1 MSDTPLRMRRNERL
15 NLAAIHNGFTYQLQ
29 AVEAVKG
36 MEFAALFH
44 EQGLGKT
51 KIGIDL
57 ALEWLKADI
66 VDSVV
71 FVTKRSLIANWS
83 EEMRAHSY
91 LRPRIL
97 DQNHSANFYAL
108 NSSSPVLLAHY
119 EVLKSEERR
128 VALYLRTRRVG
139 VILDEAHKIKNP
151 DTEIAKSLHRL
162 GPSFVRR
169 IIMTGTPVAN
179 RPFDIWSQ
187 IYFLDQG
194 AALGTDFEAFK
205 EDLDLTNDLWT
216 NERKRIDFERA
227 VGGIF
232 PKIAPFSV
240 RETKASAGIELPEKV
255 IENVPVVLAPRQREI
270 YDEIAR
276 SLRTE
281 VVVGGQLVE
290 DDAESILKR
299 LLRLVQ
305 VASNPRLID
314 ESYEEEPGKLAV
326 LKRLLAN
333 ATQEEGGKAIV
344 WTNFIENADWLER
357 QLTSHSPVK
366 VHGKVEMDDRNAA
379 IARFK
384 SDPACR
390 ILIATPGSA
399 KEGLTLTV
407 ANHAV
412 FYDRG
417 FSLDDYLQAQ
427 DRIHRI
433 SQQRACFVWNLVG
446 ESTVDEWVDA
456 LLGAKRL
463 AAQLVQADVD
473 QQTYEAMADY
483 DFGRIIQQVLGGQH

>member
-1 MSDTPLRMRRNERL
+1 MRRNNRL
-15 NLAAIHNGFTYQLQ
+15 NLDAVHGGFTYQLQ

-36 MEFAALFH
+36 MEYAALFH

-57 ALEWLKADI
+57 ALEWLKSDV
-66 VDSVV
+66 VDTIM
-71 FVTKRSLIANWS
+71 FVTKRGLIANWS
-83 EEMRAHSY
+83 EEMRAHSH

-97 DQNHSANFYAL
+97 DQNHSANFFAL
-108 NSSSPVLLAHY
+108 NSSSPVLLTHY

-128 VALYLRTRRVG
+128 LALYLRTRRVG

-151 DTEIAKSLHRL
+151 DTEIAKALHRM

-179 RPFDIWSQ
+179 RPYDIWSQ
-187 IYFLDQG
+187 IYFLDRG
-194 AALGTDFEAFK
+194 VALGTDFEAFK
-205 EDLDLTNDLWT
+205 ADLDLTNDLWADDD
-216 NERKRIDFERA
+216 KRRTFERA
-227 VGGIF
+227 AGGVF
-232 PKIAPFSV
+232 GKIAAFSV

-255 IENVPVVLAPRQREI
+255 IENVPVELAPRQREI

-281 VVVGGQLVE
+281 VVVDGELVE

-314 ESYEEEPGKLAV
+314 ESYDEIPGKLAV
-326 LKRLLAN
+326 LERLLEE
-333 ATQEEGGKAIV
+333 ATRDPDGKAIV

-357 QLTSHSPVK
+357 ELARYSPVK
-366 VHGKVEMDDRNAA
+366 VHGKVEMDQRNEA

-384 SDPACR
+384 SDSKCR

-412 FYDRG
+412 FFDRG

-433 SQQRACFVWNLVG
+433 SQQRTCYVWNLVG
-446 ESTVDEWVDA
+446 ERTVDDWVDA

-473 QQTYEAMADY
+473 QTSYDAAADY
-483 DFGRIIQQVLGGQH
+483 DFGRIVQQVLGGQH

>member
-1 MSDTPLRMRRNERL
+1 MSDGRLRMRRNERL
-15 NLAAIHNGFTYQLQ
+15 NLAAVHSGFTYQLQ

-36 MEFAALFH
+36 MEYAALFH

-57 ALEWLKADI
+57 ALEWLKADV
-66 VDSVV
+66 VDAIL
-71 FVTKRSLIANWS
+71 FVTKRGLIANWS
-83 EEMRAHSY
+83 EEMRLHWH
-91 LRPRIL
+91 LRPLIL
-97 DQNHSANFYAL
+97 DQNHSSNFFAL

-119 EVLKSEERR
+119 EVLKTEERR
-128 VALYLRTRRVG
+128 LALYLRTRRVG

-151 DTEIAKSLHRL
+151 ETEISKVLHRL

-169 IIMTGTPVAN
+169 VIMTGTPVAN
-179 RPFDIWSQ
+179 RPYDIWSQ
-187 IYFLDQG
+187 IYFLDRG
-194 AALGTDFEAFK
+194 GALGMDFEAFK
-205 EDLDLTNDLWT
+205 ADLDLTNDLWADDGK
-216 NERKRIDFERA
+216 RKSFERA
-227 VGGIF
+227 ASGVFGR
-232 PKIAPFSV
+232 IAPFSV

-255 IENVPVVLAPRQREI
+255 IKNVPVELAPRQREI

-281 VVVGGQLVE
+281 VVVGGRLIE

-314 ESYEEEPGKLAV
+314 ESYGETPGKLPV
-326 LKRLLAN
+326 LDQLLAE
-333 ATQEEGGKAIV
+333 ATSADDGKAIV
-344 WTNFIENADWLER
+344 WTNFIDNADWLER
-357 QLTSHSPVK
+357 QLERYSPVK
-366 VHGKVEMDDRNAA
+366 VHGKVDIEGRNEAVG
-379 IARFK
+379 RFK
-384 SDPACR
+384 TDPSCR
-390 ILIATPGSA
+390 VLIATPGSA

-433 SQQRACFVWNLVG
+433 SQQRTCYVWNLVSEG
-446 ESTVDEWVDA
+446 TIDDWVDA
-456 LLGAKRL
+456 LLSAKRL
-463 AAQLVQADVD
+463 AAQLVQSDVD
-473 QQTYEAMADY
+473 QWEYESAADY
-483 DFGRIIQQVLGGQH
+483 DFGRIVQQVLGG

>member
-1 MSDTPLRMRRNERL
+1 MRRDDRL
-15 NLAAIHNGFTYQLQ
+15 NLAAVYSGFTYQLQ
-29 AVEAVKG
+29 AVEAVKD
-36 MEFAALFH
+36 MEYAALFH

-57 ALEWLKADI
+57 ALGWLKEDV
-66 VDSVV
+66 VDTIL
-71 FVTKRSLIANWS
+71 FVTKRGLIANWS
-83 EEMRAHSY
+83 EEMQTHSH
-91 LRPRIL
+91 LRPRVL
-97 DQNHSANFYAL
+97 NQNHSSNFFAL
-108 NSSSPVLLAHY
+108 NKSLPVLLTHY

-128 VALYLRTRRVG
+128 LALYLRTRRVG

-151 DTEIAKSLHRL
+151 DTDIAKALHRL

-169 IIMTGTPVAN
+169 VIMTGTPVAN
-179 RPFDIWSQ
+179 RPYDIWSQ
-187 IYFLDQG
+187 IYFLDRG
-194 AALGTDFEAFK
+194 EALGGDFEEFK
-205 EDLDLTNDLWT
+205 ADLDLTNDLWKD
-216 NERKRIDFERA
+216 EGRREAFARAAGGVFGRISS
-227 VGGIF
+227 
-232 PKIAPFSV
+232 FSV

-255 IENVPVVLAPRQREI
+255 IKNVPVELAPRQREI
-270 YDEIAR
+270 YDEIAK

-281 VVVGGQLVE
+281 VVVDGRLIE

-314 ESYEEEPGKLAV
+314 ESYDEAPGKLSV
-326 LKRLLAN
+326 LERLLERAV
-333 ATQEEGGKAIV
+333 QDEDGKAIV
-344 WTNFIENADWLER
+344 WTNFIENADWLQR
-357 QLTSHSPVK
+357 QLDRYSPVK
-366 VHGKVEMDDRNAA
+366 VHGKVEMEDRNAA

-384 SDPACR
+384 GDPTCR
-390 ILIATPGSA
+390 VLIATPGSA

-433 SQQRACFVWNLVG
+433 SQQRTCYVWNLVG
-446 ESTVDEWVDA
+446 ERTVDEWVDA
-456 LLGAKRL
+456 LLRAKRL

-473 QQTYEAMADY
+473 QAQYDAAASY
-483 DFGRIIQQVLGGQH
+483 DFGRIVQQVLGGLH